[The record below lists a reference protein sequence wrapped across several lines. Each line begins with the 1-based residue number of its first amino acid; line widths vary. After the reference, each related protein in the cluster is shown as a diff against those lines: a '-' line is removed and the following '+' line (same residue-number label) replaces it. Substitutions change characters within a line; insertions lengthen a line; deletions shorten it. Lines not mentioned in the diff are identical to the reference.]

1 MKAFT
6 EPLLELAEFETIQ
19 KTKYRGK
26 GMIQIA
32 GSTGSQ
38 KSHLAY
44 ALSGDGRR
52 ILYILADE
60 EKAKEVLEEYQFLD
74 GEVLFYPAKDFL
86 FYRADI
92 RGKYLVKQRMEV
104 FRALKE
110 EENVTVITTI
120 GALMD
125 GVRPPLKIDE
135 EVFSVRTG
143 ETSDLE
149 ELVQRL
155 SAIGYDREVQIE
167 GPGQFA
173 VRGGIVD
180 IFPLTEEMPVRIEF
194 WDDEIDSIRTFDAQ
208 TQRSIENREEITVS
222 DLQHWRAK

>member
-44 ALSGDGRR
+44 ALSGDGWR

-120 GALMD
+120 GALM
-125 GVRPPLKIDE
+125 G
-135 EVFSVRTG
+135 
-143 ETSDLE
+143 TSTVE
-149 ELVQRL
+149 
-155 SAIGYDREVQIE
+155 DR
-167 GPGQFA
+167 
-173 VRGGIVD
+173 
-180 IFPLTEEMPVRIEF
+180 
-194 WDDEIDSIRTFDAQ
+194 
-208 TQRSIENREEITVS
+208 
-222 DLQHWRAK
+222 